1 MSSSV
6 APLFPKTSVFI
17 PAYWATARS
26 EVLTQEEADTR
37 YLKFP
42 TGQGTESIPN
52 LIVSGTTT
60 LGITTATAPS
70 ALDNST
76 RVPTTNWVNTAIS
89 ASTALI
95 NLIYPVGSIF
105 QSSVS
110 TNPGS
115 YLTGTT
121 WIAYGAGQVLVG
133 KAASGTFVTAG
144 STGGAET
151 TTISANNLP
160 LHSHPNTASFTGTAA
175 SHTHIQDAHL
185 HLFLPRFGGSAGIG
199 VNADAPSYGD
209 VYGLDGYVNSTTAT
223 NQNTSLTPA
232 GSVTMTNAY
241 NSTTGTAISNLQP
254 YIVVYIWTRTA

>member
-6 APLFPKTSVFI
+6 APLFPLTSVFI

-26 EVLTQEEADTR
+26 EVLTQEEADAR

-76 RVPTTNWVNTAIS
+76 RVPTTDWVNTAIS

-95 NLIYPVGSIF
+95 NLIYPIGSIF

-133 KAASGTFVTAG
+133 KATSGTFVTPG

-160 LHSHPNTASFTGTAA
+160 AHSHPNTLTDPGH
-175 SHTHIQDAHL
+175 SHSNTLTDPGHAHL
-185 HLFLPRFGGSAGIG
+185 FIGKYQGSGGINVNLNFPA
-199 VNADAPSYGD
+199 NADDYGINGP
-209 VYGLDGYVNSTTAT
+209 VYPNTTGITITNVTNTTGITITNANNATTAT
-223 NQNTSLTPA
+223 
-232 GSVTMTNAY
+232 
-241 NSTTGTAISNLQP
+241 AISILQP
-254 YIVVYIWTRTA
+254 YIVVYTWTRTA